1 MAGAGAAFEF
11 APFIKAIANLG
22 LLELGMEIERGVA
35 QDIVDRAQSIVHVG
49 GEDDPNAGQTRDS
62 LAWGDAL
69 YPGGE
74 GIDVTGGFIDVGS
87 MLEKAFY
94 EEFGSIHGPAVS
106 FLRTAL
112 AEAMADKGGFGVSW
126 SGMTRPKAISK
137 ARKARNAAL
146 RLARSN
152 K

>member
-1 MAGAGAAFEF
+1 MAGAGAALEFEAF
-11 APFIKAIANLG
+11 LKGLANVG
-22 LLELGMEIERGVA
+22 LIGLAMEEEQKVA

-49 GEDDPNAGQTRDS
+49 GPDDPNAGQTRDS

-69 YPGGE
+69 YPGGQ
-74 GIDVTGGFIDVGS
+74 GVDFVDVGS

-106 FLRTAL
+106 FLRTAI

-126 SGMTRPKAISK
+126 SQMTRPKAISR
-137 ARKARNAAL
+137 ARKARNAAI
-146 RLARSN
+146 RRAQGR
-152 K
+152 